1 MGDESFKKRWKVVDS
16 LERSIKWGSRKFYN
30 PRRINLNFRQNIYFR
45 YLLRKTVNKYREF
58 LPLNEAKLKKRWE
71 NYLPWLYD
79 ILVTFEKH
87 PQSRGNRLF
96 NILPER
102 SLRPIFITIDKTILP
117 SLYNLAGVKVAK
129 DQVDD
134 LWNTTFDLTRVC
146 RRTNDRTFDHF
157 IKTDGMS
164 VSVILNRSKKES
176 TVENIVSEDSSTSPS
191 EAAQMAVISTLG
203 VTDETPV
210 TAVDPGRRDIY
221 YAVNKENEIYR
232 CSNREWRT
240 ESGQVCNYY
249 KKKIIIYLFILL
261 TILTIFLHHS

>member
-1 MGDESFKKRWKVVDS
+1 MGDDPYKKRWKVVDS

-30 PRRINLNFRQNIYFR
+30 PRRINLNFRQNVYFR
-45 YLLRKTVNKYREF
+45 YLLRKTVNRYREL
-58 LPLNEAKLKKRWE
+58 LPLSETKLKKKWE

-96 NILPER
+96 NILPEH

-117 SLYNLAGVKVAK
+117 SLYNLTGVRVAK
-129 DQVDD
+129 DQVDS

-146 RRTNDRTFDHF
+146 RGSNRTFDHF
-157 IKTDGMS
+157 IKTNGMS

-176 TVENIVSEDSSTSPS
+176 TVENTIVSEDSNMSPS
-191 EAAQMAVISTLG
+191 EAAQVAVVSMLG
-203 VTDETPV
+203 ITDETPV

-221 YAVNKENEIYR
+221 HAVNKENESYR

-240 ESGQVCNYY
+240 ESGQVC
-249 KKKIIIYLFILL
+249 LL
-261 TILTIFLHHS
+261 